1 VIGKNESEKNIN
13 IAIKESLEAKHI
25 YPTKLWIR
33 KSYIDKLDDHS
44 INKIYNQ
51 EKSKYSI
58 LIKFIKIDDR
68 LICLVTTIEHS
79 SETMK
84 IVNKLNLI
92 IGAFSVMLTIG
103 IVFILSNSMINPIK
117 SLQHLSED
125 ISRLNFR
132 TELIKTGDEI
142 EDLANSINKMSLELE
157 RAHKELNN
165 KNEMLKKFI
174 SDITH
179 ELKTP
184 ISIIK
189 SYSIG
194 IQEDLDDGTY
204 IETIINQT
212 YDMSDMINKLIYWLK
227 SEKKESKLSQV
238 NLGEM
243 VLQAVRRYKGII
255 EREGIELNV
264 SLNKGGMRYKLDEFY
279 VFKEYNES
287 NEKGVSFE

>member
-1 VIGKNESEKNIN
+1 MIGKNESEKNIN